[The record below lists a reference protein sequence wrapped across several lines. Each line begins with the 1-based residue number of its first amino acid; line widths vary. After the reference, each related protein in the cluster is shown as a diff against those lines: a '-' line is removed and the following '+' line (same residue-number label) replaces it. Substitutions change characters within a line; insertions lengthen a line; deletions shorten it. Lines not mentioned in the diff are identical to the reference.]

1 MWVAWLFVGYLL
13 LAVAI
18 PLAWTLVP
26 VWRAARAARIVR
38 CPEGS
43 KPVTV
48 RLDPWYATKM
58 HMLGDRGRRVQD
70 CTEWPG
76 RASCDRGCLVQLGA
90 LK

>member
-1 MWVAWLFVGYLL
+1 L
-13 LAVAI
+13 
-18 PLAWTLVP
+18 
-26 VWRAARAARIVR
+26 
-38 CPEGS
+38 

-48 RLDPWYATKM
+48 RLEPWFAAKM